1 MMNAP
6 AIPSNLVDTNVQD
19 IVATNVLP
27 TTFHGDALL
36 FGINLAG
43 MTAFACLGVMVVGW
57 MTLAI
62 VAHLEHDK
70 PLHPITIYRAGWWC
84 AGMALTMRAGTAA
97 AALWAWDPKAA
108 KTGATVLAV
117 QRYLDP
123 ASLAFAAGWLA
134 LLALTY
140 PAMCIQLRKT
150 PYPVRMV
157 AQLPALK
164 IPLTVVGMSVVAAG
178 LVAWLRAQAGL

>member
-1 MMNAP
+1 MIVSP
-6 AIPSNLVDTNVQD
+6 DNLVDTNVQD
-19 IVATNVLP
+19 LVASNPMP

-36 FGINLAG
+36 FGTNLAS
-43 MTAFACLGVMVVGW
+43 MTAFFCLGVMVVGW
-57 MTLAI
+57 MTIAI
-62 VAHLEHDK
+62 LAHLKHDK

-97 AALWAWDPKAA
+97 ASLWAWDPKAA
-108 KTGATVLAV
+108 KTAAAVLTI

-123 ASLAFAAGWLA
+123 LSLTFAAGWLS

-140 PAMCIQLRKT
+140 PAMCIQLRKA
-150 PYPVRMV
+150 PYPVQMLAR
-157 AQLPALK
+157 LPALK
-164 IPLTVVGMSVVAAG
+164 IPLAVVGMSVVAAA